1 MDLLVGFL
9 VFAGVFALY
18 DALRRVNNNIIDQTE
33 EIKKLREELTKGTKK
48 LNEHSSTDGGFHI
61 I

>member
-33 EIKKLREELTKGTKK
+33 EIKKLREELTKGTK
-48 LNEHSSTDGGFHI
+48 N
-61 I
+61 

>member
-9 VFAGVFALY
+9 VFAGIFALY

-33 EIKKLREELTKGTKK
+33 EIKKLREELTKGTK
-48 LNEHSSTDGGFHI
+48 N
-61 I
+61 